1 LKRRAARLI
10 LFDLEI
16 YRRLLT
22 AVTLNLVLNGLSFIE
37 RCQPLVKVSTMRGFQ
52 DSTLKVFCELGDA
65 LATRINE
72 FGDGLRQ
79 IFVVRIQ
86 SVAPQYSMR
95 SGVAVGD
102 AGCQREV
109 LSI

>member
-1 LKRRAARLI
+1 VPSLKNFDSFSKHRVFIDSAPDVLRHRA
-10 LFDLEI
+10 
-16 YRRLLT
+16 
-22 AVTLNLVLNGLSFIE
+22 
-37 RCQPLVKVSTMRGFQ
+37 LVKVSTMRGFQ

>member
-1 LKRRAARLI
+1 
-10 LFDLEI
+10 
-16 YRRLLT
+16 
-22 AVTLNLVLNGLSFIE
+22 
-37 RCQPLVKVSTMRGFQ
+37 MRGFQ

-65 LATRINE
+65 LATRTNE

-102 AGCQREV
+102 AGVSAKSCRFDVQLLTRH
-109 LSI
+109 LRCADRL